1 MSVALTPEEQRY
13 VYESELLDEAKNY
26 LDITWSDYD
35 ADQKLLGQLRRGIA
49 YISAK
54 TGVKASAFAGESVDY
69 RAQELLFN
77 YVLYD
82 RAGAVDQ
89 FKKNYRSDIVGLRL
103 KWEVARAN
111 ETESE
116 G

>member
-1 MSVALTPEEQRY
+1 MSAIIVSE
-13 VYESELLDEAKNY
+13 ELLAEAKNY
-26 LDITWSDYD
+26 LDITWEDEA
-35 ADQKLLGQLRRGIA
+35 ADNKLRGQLRRGIA

-54 TGVKASAFAGESVDY
+54 TGVEASAFAGESVND

-89 FKKNYRSDIVGLRL
+89 FKRNYRSDIVGLRIR
-103 KWEVARAN
+103 WEVANAS
-111 ETESE
+111 ESK